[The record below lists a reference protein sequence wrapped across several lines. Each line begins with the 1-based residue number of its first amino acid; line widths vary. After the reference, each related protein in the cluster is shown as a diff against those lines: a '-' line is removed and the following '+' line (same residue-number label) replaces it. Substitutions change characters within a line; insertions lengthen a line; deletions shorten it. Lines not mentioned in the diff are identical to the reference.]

1 MNGSHPSVLILQWA
15 ATLVVSAVELGLAIA
30 VVMGIHW
37 MVTLAHRRR
46 ERARHLLSL
55 LEIAVADGRTPEA
68 VLVDACDTA
77 DPELPI
83 RVHILAAYV
92 ENGVRL
98 DAALDFVP
106 SVLPADI
113 RAMVQIG
120 LRTGRLDQVLKHAR
134 LTLDEPREASSAGLN
149 ATLLLIALT
158 SSISSSLMTMI
169 LIVVFPKFRQIA
181 MDLVSMQD
189 LSNGNPLVRFVLDH
203 NDWMILILG
212 ALVLIS
218 QAFLVARIAGPRVR
232 LPGLDHLRLLL
243 PWHRQR
249 AQRNFAA
256 LLAVQLDAGVSEEES
271 ILGAAG
277 ASGNTAFNRR
287 ATQAVA
293 DLRRGAS
300 LDLAVAAVDR
310 HPGFLW
316 RLRNG
321 LARPGLMTDAVRGWV
336 ADLDARARRNELI
349 AGQALGFLLFAVQAA
364 VVGSFIATVFLVLSS
379 IIEASLS
386 L

>member
-1 MNGSHPSVLILQWA
+1 MNGSHPSVLILQWT
-15 ATLVVSAVELGLAIA
+15 ATLVVLAVEVGLAIA
-30 VVMGIHW
+30 VIMGIHW
-37 MVTLAHRRR
+37 LVTLAHRRR
-46 ERARHLLSL
+46 ERARHFLSL
-55 LEIAVADGRTPEA
+55 LEIAVADGRTPES

-83 RVHILAAYV
+83 RIHILAAYI
-92 ENGVRL
+92 ENGVHL

-120 LRTGRLDQVLKHAR
+120 LRTGRLEQVLKHAR
-134 LTLDEPREASSAGLN
+134 MTLDEPRDASGTGLN

-169 LIVVFPKFRQIA
+169 LIVVFPKFQQIA
-181 MDLVSMQD
+181 LDLVSVGD
-189 LSNGNPLVRFVLDH
+189 LRSGHPLIRFVLDH
-203 NDWMILILG
+203 NGWMIAILSTLIPIPL
-212 ALVLIS
+212 
-218 QAFLVARIAGPRVR
+218 AFLFTRLAGPRLR
-232 LPGLDHLRLLL
+232 FPGLDHLRLLL

-277 ASGNTAFNRR
+277 ASGNAAFNRR
-287 ATQAVA
+287 ATKAVA
-293 DLRRGAS
+293 SLRRGAS
-300 LDLAVAAVDR
+300 LDIAVAALDS
-310 HPGFLW
+310 HPAFLW

-336 ADLDARARRNELI
+336 TDLDARARRDELI
-349 AGQALGFLLFAVQAA
+349 AGQAFGFVLFAVQAA
-364 VVGSFIATVFLVLSS
+364 VVGTFIAAVFLILAL
-379 IIEASLS
+379 IIEASLN

>member
-1 MNGSHPSVLILQWA
+1 MNGSHPSVLILQWT
-15 ATLVVSAVELGLAIA
+15 ATLVVLAVEVGLAIA
-30 VVMGIHW
+30 VVLAIHW
-37 MVTLAHRRR
+37 LVTLAHRRR
-46 ERARHLLSL
+46 ERARHFLSL
-55 LEIAVADGRTPEA
+55 LEIAVADGRTPES
-68 VLVDACDTA
+68 VLVEACDTA
-77 DPELPI
+77 DPDLPI
-83 RVHILAAYV
+83 RIHILAAYI
-92 ENGVRL
+92 ENGVHL

-120 LRTGRLDQVLKHAR
+120 LRTGRLEQVLKHAR
-134 LTLDEPREASSAGLN
+134 MTLDEPRDASSTGLN

-158 SSISSSLMTMI
+158 SSISSSVMTMI

-181 MDLVSMQD
+181 MDLVSMKD
-189 LSNGNPLVRFVLDH
+189 LSNGNAVARFVLDH
-203 NDWMILILG
+203 NDWMILVLG
-212 ALVLIS
+212 ALVLTS
-218 QAFLVARIAGPRVR
+218 KAFLLARIAGPRLR

-256 LLAVQLDAGVSEEES
+256 LLAVQLDAGVPEEES
-271 ILGAAG
+271 LLSAA
-277 ASGNTAFNRR
+277 ASSGNAAFNRR
-287 ATQAVA
+287 ATKAVA
-293 DLRRGAS
+293 NLRRGAS
-300 LDLAVAAVDR
+300 LDIAVAALDS
-310 HPGFLW
+310 HPAFLW

-336 ADLDARARRNELI
+336 TDLDARARRNELI
-349 AGQALGFLLFAVQAA
+349 AGQALGFILFAIQAA

-379 IIEASLS
+379 IIEASLN